1 MADEKAGGD
10 AGGKADAKGNG
21 KALNLG
27 IPDSAGHKGTISIDA
42 NAPIESVVLA
52 YKAVGKL
59 ADHIGFRVRDI
70 NKSNAPILFHNPAD
84 FVALAELRAFE
95 KLADVFQETLTDLIA
110 RAKKLTGDDL
120 FDPSRK
126 NLEFFSLS
134 AAAGVVG
141 AIGGLISS
149 GLQIMS
155 LFRAD
160 NEFKNYKIEVEDQ
173 VLAITVAGRLAPYM
187 PVFSSG
193 IVPVEPAATSEAL
206 KTLKKLRDLRIELE
220 GALALLGQSG
230 NDNEG
235 SASSHANAGAHGD
248 ADDGK
253 RKDDK
258 DPPSSDPLA
267 EIAEELKKVGNR
279 RLKDQKDEK
288 ASPASGLRAEI
299 VKALKDFDA
308 FVDSLSKVDEKTGAS
323 RLSQL
328 LIGEN
333 LNAILAKGAYILWLK
348 AVAAGGAAHAKTTTA
363 TSDLTYSGGA
373 IASYAIFD
381 SRGQLIEADTKPM
394 YGGYV
399 RVGDLPYV
407 KIGLFGE
414 PPDSQPP
421 GGWLLPP

>member
-1 MADEKAGGD
+1 MSEEKADGD
-10 AGGKADAKGNG
+10 AGGKADPKGNG

-52 YKAVGKL
+52 YQAVGKL
-59 ADHIGFRVRDI
+59 ADHIGSRVRDV
-70 NKSNAPILFHNPAD
+70 NKSKAPILFHNPAD
-84 FVALAELRAFE
+84 FLALAELSAFE
-95 KLADVFQETLTDLIA
+95 KLADFFQKTLTDLIA
-110 RAKKLTGDDL
+110 KANKLTGDDL
-120 FDPSRK
+120 FDASRK
-126 NLEFFSLS
+126 NLELFSL
-134 AAAGVVG
+134 AAAGGVVG

-149 GLQIMS
+149 GLQILS

-173 VLAITVAGRLAPYM
+173 VLAITVAGRLAPFM

-193 IVPVEPAATSEAL
+193 IVPVEPATGSEAL
-206 KTLKKLRDLRIELE
+206 KTLKKLKDLRIELE
-220 GALALLGQSG
+220 GALALLGQG
-230 NDNEG
+230 GKDNEE
-235 SASSHANAGAHGD
+235 SVSSHGNAGARGD
-248 ADDGK
+248 ADNAK
-253 RKDDK
+253 RKDSK
-258 DPPSSDPLA
+258 DASSLDPLDPLA

-279 RLKDQKDEK
+279 RVKDEK
-288 ASPASGLRAEI
+288 ASPASRLRAEI
-299 VKALKDFDA
+299 VKALKDFDS
-308 FVDSLSKVDEKTGAS
+308 FVDSLSKVEEKTGAS

-333 LNAILAKGAYILWLK
+333 LSAILAKGAYILWLK

-363 TSDLTYSGGA
+363 SSELTYSGGA
-373 IASYAIFD
+373 IASYAIFN

-399 RVGDLPYV
+399 RVKDLPYV

-414 PPDSQPP
+414 PPTQQPP
-421 GGWLLPP
+421 GGWSLP